1 MARDR
6 LTKSAAAFLAKAARP
21 RCSRCGGASPAGSR
35 CCAHCGTALLAAV
48 KAAGDGRRDALLAKI
63 HAEPNSLYREA
74 WWRQLTALDR
84 LDGSAS

>member
-6 LTKSAAAFLAKAARP
+6 LTKSAAAALARAGRP

-35 CCAHCGTALLAAV
+35 CCTHCGTALLTAV
-48 KAAGDGRRDALLAKI
+48 KGAGDGRREALLAKI
-63 HAEPNSLYREA
+63 HAEPNNLYREA
-74 WWRQLTALDR
+74 WWRQLAAMDR